1 MPNTTGGLSNVTTE
15 QPQAASE
22 TAVEEDAKVAQW
34 HEKILTE
41 ALKWREQHPDF
52 RFSLRTA
59 DVVVGKPR
67 LSRGYWFP
75 GADRYLFFPP
85 FKVNDSNNKT
95 KTIGFV
101 VEFMRSR
108 QVRRSYLEVVFGS
121 LTDPAL
127 IAVHKAIVSQL
138 GPFTKSRNSDKYQRP
153 YAHTDPLQAF
163 SEFLEV
169 DYRRIRG
176 IIEAAGQGPA
186 FFVTE

>member
-41 ALKWREQHPDF
+41 ALRWREQHPDF

-59 DVVVGKPR
+59 DVVAGKPR

-75 GADRYLFFPP
+75 GSERYLFFPP
-85 FKVNDSNNKT
+85 FQVNDPNNKT

-101 VEFMRSR
+101 VEFNR
-108 QVRRSYLEVVFGS
+108 QGKVRHSFLNVVFNS
-121 LTDPAL
+121 ITDPAVT
-127 IAVHKAIVSQL
+127 AVHQTIVSQL
-138 GPFTKSRNSDKYQRP
+138 GPFTQSGNSNKYQRT
-153 YAHTDPLQAF
+153 YGQKDPLQAF
-163 SEFLEV
+163 TEFLQV
-169 DYRRIRG
+169 DYPRIR
-176 IIEAAGQGPA
+176 
-186 FFVTE
+186 